1 MHTCKIVYVK
11 QGTKSG
17 WRWQS
22 LATDGKARSSEQTYP
37 LYYEAVSAA
46 RASGL
51 TPSPALKCP

>member
-11 QGTKSG
+11 QGRNSG

-22 LATDGKARSSEQTYP
+22 LATDGQARTSERI
-37 LYYEAVSAA
+37 YELFYECVSAA

-51 TPSPALKCP
+51 TPSPALKCT